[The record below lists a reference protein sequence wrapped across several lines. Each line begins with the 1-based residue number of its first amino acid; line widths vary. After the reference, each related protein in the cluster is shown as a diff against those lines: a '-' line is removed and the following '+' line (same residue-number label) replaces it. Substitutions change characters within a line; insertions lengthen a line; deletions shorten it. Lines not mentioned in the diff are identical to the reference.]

1 MAVDDGYFTLDF
13 FNLHV
18 HSLGNTHILCILIP
32 DRLPKLTMAE
42 ETMVAAPGPLARQA
56 PSAEMQ
62 SPRDDLD
69 PKSSTAGPEA
79 TLLPFPGESAV

>member
-1 MAVDDGYFTLDF
+1 
-13 FNLHV
+13 
-18 HSLGNTHILCILIP
+18 
-32 DRLPKLTMAE
+32 MAE
-42 ETMVAAPGPLARQA
+42 ETIVAAPGPLARQA

>member
-1 MAVDDGYFTLDF
+1 MVDDGCSTLDF
-13 FNLHV
+13 LNLHV

-32 DRLPKLTMAE
+32 DRLPELTMAE
-42 ETMVAAPGPLARQA
+42 ETMVAAPGPLTRQA

-62 SPRDDLD
+62 SPRDLD